1 MGQHHVPRR
10 LRSNQRDLEASGQV
24 RLDYIESSSLTTW
37 LATSPRN
44 PIAIVSFGALVSQS
58 VPCPVITLDLP
69 QLCGRPLLEVWSSDQ
84 PVTVYRANEF
94 SAAMSRDVLAA
105 SICLDEEL
113 GGGLTRTTQQGYQLL
128 LAQLRELGFP
138 HLWRIWNHF
147 PRINE
152 QEQGLERYKQFCVG
166 RYQAL
171 AEEQSNLPASLP
183 ASTAVGTRSGPL
195 HIYVLAGAQ
204 PATHLSNPRQ
214 VNPYEYPDT
223 YGPCRPYFARA
234 TICRSE
240 SGSQLFVAGTARI
253 VGHAS
258 QHTGLP
264 GEQAREIL
272 RNLRTLL
279 EHAEPHL
286 DGLGS
291 ASTQAGLYKVYVRN
305 PLHLSS
311 IRATLCDRFLDSS
324 RLLFLQG
331 DLCRQELLVE
341 IEGRISIDHHHSLK
355 EGLCRQG

>member
-1 MGQHHVPRR
+1 
-10 LRSNQRDLEASGQV
+10 
-24 RLDYIESSSLTTW
+24 
-37 LATSPRN
+37 
-44 PIAIVSFGALVSQS
+44 
-58 VPCPVITLDLP
+58 VITLDLP
-69 QLCGRPLLEVWSSDQ
+69 QLDGPSQLEVWSSDQ
-84 PVTVYRANEF
+84 PVTVHRANEF
-94 SAAMSRDVLAA
+94 SAAMSRDILAI
-105 SICLDEEL
+105 SICLDEEA
-113 GGGLTRTTQQGYQLL
+113 GGGLTKTTQQAYQLL

-138 HLWRIWNHF
+138 YLWRIWNYF

-152 QEQGLERYKQFCVG
+152 QERGLERYKQFCVG

-171 AEEQSNLPASLP
+171 AEILSDFPASLP

-195 HIYVLAGAQ
+195 RVYVLAGAQ

-214 VNPYEYPDT
+214 VNSYEYPDT

-240 SGSQLFVAGTARI
+240 SGSQLFIAGTASV

-258 QHTGLP
+258 QHAGLP

-272 RNLRTLL
+272 HNLRTLL
-279 EHAEPHL
+279 DHADRHL
-286 DGLGS
+286 DGLGT
-291 ASTQAGLYKVYVRN
+291 ASTHAGLYKVYVRN

-311 IRATLCDRFLDSS
+311 IRATLRDRLLDSS

-341 IEGRISIDHHHSLK
+341 IEGRISTD
-355 EGLCRQG
+355 